1 MHGIVFSQLKGFI
14 IAGHGDA
21 VWKQIC
27 SGAGLPNKLY
37 LATSVYPDEEIG
49 RLVAS
54 ASQVLGADV
63 AVILEA
69 FGKALVPGL
78 VSVYGTSLKP
88 QWKTL
93 DVLENV
99 ETTIHTV
106 VRRRDPGATPPALE
120 SKRNGPRE
128 VEIVYRSPRRLCALA
143 RGIVLGLADHFK
155 ERVSLAETTCMLRGG
170 ASCRLV
176 IVQTG

>member
-1 MHGIVFSQLKGFI
+1 MHGIIFSQLKTFVI
-14 IAGHGDA
+14 EGHGDG

-37 LATSVYPDEEIG
+37 LATSVYPDDEIT

-54 ASQVLGADV
+54 ASQVLGAEV
-63 AVILEA
+63 SVILEA

-78 VSVYGTSLKP
+78 LSVYGASLKP

-99 ETTIHTV
+99 ETTIHAV

-120 SKRNGPRE
+120 SRRNGKRE
-128 VEIVYRSPRRLCALA
+128 VEIVYRSQRKMCALA
-143 RGIVLGLADHFK
+143 RGIVMGIADHFK
-155 ERVSLAETTCMLRGG
+155 ERVSLTEMTCMLRGG
-170 ASCRLV
+170 PSCRLV
-176 IVQTG
+176 VVQTG